1 MRDYINVRLSYETK
15 YFIEY
20 IQFQLQESLQS
31 TISES
36 EIPLIEKNIK
46 SFINHEFKEYDPKT
60 IDAISI
66 TTILKISSSSIIE
79 GAFKYSSNFS
89 LDEWKKIEHEM
100 NTFKKIDRNIEVGS
114 LTPKLYLERDVITG
128 LNQYQKNFMKESMVR
143 VVRLSYVIGIVVFAY
158 YKYIFEIES

>member
-1 MRDYINVRLSYETK
+1 
-15 YFIEY
+15 
-20 IQFQLQESLQS
+20 
-31 TISES
+31 
-36 EIPLIEKNIK
+36 
-46 SFINHEFKEYDPKT
+46 
-60 IDAISI
+60 
-66 TTILKISSSSIIE
+66 IIE

-89 LDEWKKIEHEM
+89 LNEWEKIENEM
-100 NTFKKIDRNIEVGS
+100 HTFNIDRNIEVGS